1 MDNEKHYIKRWEII
15 DNFVLVVYDDYTTDI
30 ILKSVW
36 DRSFGPI
43 ISSDKEIITRDYSYR
58 GD

>member
-43 ISSDKEIITRDYSYR
+43 ITSDKDTITRDYSYK
-58 GD
+58 G